1 MIDIH
6 CHILPG
12 LDDGAKSL
20 AGAVEMARIAE
31 KDGIEKIVATPHL
44 FRGNYMHEDLSLI
57 EEKRKELNKTLKVNN
72 IHVEILSGAEVY
84 ISHNLIDE
92 IRKNRDYLV
101 LNKSRY
107 MFIEFPS
114 DHVFSGVQKL
124 FFELMQADIIPVIAH
139 PERNS
144 VFVRHPSLL
153 YELVQMGA
161 AVQANS
167 GSFLGIYGKKT
178 EEAVFRFLELN
189 LIHFIASDGHNT
201 RSLVPRISEAV
212 MRVETEV
219 GGERAR
225 ALVVD
230 NPKAVLKDRE
240 LPFFTEAVNPD
251 KKEKKLRLKI
261 PFIK

>member
-1 MIDIH
+1 MIDLH

-12 LDDGAKSL
+12 LDDGAQSL
-20 AGAVEMARIAE
+20 DEAVEMARIAE

-44 FRGNYMHEDLSLI
+44 FRDNYVHEDLRII
-57 EEKRKELNKTLKVNN
+57 EKKCKELNKTLKMNKIN
-72 IHVEILSGAEVY
+72 VEILSGAEVH

-101 LNKSRY
+101 LNKSSY
-107 MFIEFPS
+107 MFVEFPS
-114 DHVFSGVQKL
+114 KHVFSGIQKL
-124 FFELMQADIIPVIAH
+124 FFELMQEGIIPIIAH

-153 YELVQMGA
+153 YELVQMVIP
-161 AVQANS
+161 VQANR
-167 GSFLGIYGKKT
+167 GSFLGIYGKET
-178 EEAVFRFLELN
+178 EKAVLRFLELN

-212 MRVETEV
+212 MRVEEEV
-219 GGERAR
+219 GAERAR

-230 NPKAVLKDRE
+230 NPKAVLE
-240 LPFFTEAVNPD
+240 NQGLPFFPEPINPD
-251 KKEKKLRLKI
+251 EKKKKLNLKI
-261 PFIK
+261 PFLK

>member
-1 MIDIH
+1 MIDLH

-12 LDDGAKSL
+12 LDDGAQSL
-20 AGAVEMARIAE
+20 DEAVEMARIAE

-44 FRGNYMHEDLSLI
+44 FRNNYMHEDLSII
-57 EEKRKELNKTLKVNN
+57 EEKRKELNKTLKVDN
-72 IHVEILSGAEVY
+72 IHVEILSGAEVHV
-84 ISHNLIDE
+84 SHNLIDE
-92 IRKNRDYLV
+92 IRKNRNYLV
-101 LNKSRY
+101 LNKSGY
-107 MFIEFPS
+107 MFVEFPS
-114 DHVFSGVQKL
+114 EHVFSGVQKL
-124 FFELMQADIIPVIAH
+124 FFELMQEDIIPVIAH

-153 YELVQMGA
+153 YELIQMGA
-161 AVQANS
+161 AVQANR

-178 EEAVFRFLELN
+178 EEAVLHFLELN

-219 GGERAR
+219 GSERAR

-230 NPKAVLKDRE
+230 NPKAVLEDRE
-240 LPFFTEAVNPD
+240 LPFFPEAVNPD
-251 KKEKKLRLKI
+251 KKEKKLCLKI